1 MPFRVL
7 MVCGGNTCRSPMA
20 QALLAHLAR
29 RAGYSDRGIVAESA
43 GVSALDGQ
51 SASSNAVTAMAEMGI
66 DISGYRS
73 RRLRPEMI
81 DEADLVLAMEGH
93 HLDAVLRMRPDAAG
107 KARKLADFDIADPFM
122 MSVDVYRRTRD
133 QIAEALKK
141 VLDGLDLQADRG
153 VCD

>member
-1 MPFRVL
+1 M
-7 MVCGGNTCRSPMA
+7 
-20 QALLAHLAR
+20 
-29 RAGYSDRGIVAESA
+29 
-43 GVSALDGQ
+43 SALDGQ

-66 DISGYRS
+66 DISGHRS